1 VGLKRWARVG
11 GVRRARRREQAGQ
24 AQEGGA
30 EAKQSARARSVGA
43 RPARFSGWRE
53 KFTPSLH
60 RSCSRRSSRFDRN

>member
-1 VGLKRWARVG
+1 V
-11 GVRRARRREQAGQ
+11 GQ

-30 EAKQSARARSVGA
+30 EAGVGRARSAGA
-43 RPARFSGWRE
+43 HPARFSGWRE